1 MLVGT
6 YQKRVVRNRGHG
18 YTYSLHSAE
27 VALQESIRTARLV
40 RNQPETQPTAKTLN
54 SSGANPVS
62 LGSGNIRSNICPR
75 VVKPSHRGQSGAVV
89 NQGDY
94 AATNPPYTYQAR
106 FSYSLGAAL
115 E

>member
-6 YQKRVVRNRGHG
+6 YQKWVVRNHGHG

-27 VALQESIRTARLV
+27 VALQESIRAARLV
-40 RNQPETQPTAKTLN
+40 RNQPETQPTTKTLN
-54 SSGANPVS
+54 SNGASPIS
-62 LGSGNIRSNICPR
+62 LGLGNIRSNICPR